1 MKSTLAKR
9 VALLCVLSALGAS
22 ANAGTVAGTG
32 GSTEVT
38 QIANNLE
45 LVQATYQQA
54 QQLQVQIQSA
64 LTDPNTPWSQTVQAL
79 TQLRDV
85 VNTGEALGYDATHL
99 EQKFQSLYPQYTAQ
113 SGTSML
119 NNLVNWTSAT
129 KSSVQSA
136 LLAGGMTVTQIQSEG
151 SMIDTLRLKGQTA
164 MGQMQAT
171 QVGNAIAVE
180 QVQQM
185 RRLEQLQAAQM
196 QAHNS
201 YLLGETAKEEQKAG
215 ANTAFNTS
223 PLLNWTGKG
232 YDLSK

>member
-1 MKSTLAKR
+1 MAILGKHIVTACMFTLMLGQAK
-9 VALLCVLSALGAS
+9 
-22 ANAGTVAGTG
+22 AGTVAGTG

-38 QIANNLE
+38 QLMNNTE
-45 LVQATYQQA
+45 LVQNTYQQA
-54 QQLQVQIQSA
+54 QQLQLQIQSA
-64 LTDPNTPWSQTVQAL
+64 LTDPNTPWSQTMQAL

-99 EQKFQSLYPQYTAQ
+99 EQKFQSLYPQYSAQ

-136 LLAGGMTVTQIQSEG
+136 LMAGGMTVDQIKSEG

-164 MGQMQAT
+164 LGQMQAT

-185 RRLEQLQAAQM
+185 RRLEQLTASQM
-196 QAHNS
+196 QAHNA

-215 ANTAFNTS
+215 ANASFNTS
-223 PLLNWTGKG
+223 NLSNWAGKG
-232 YDLSK
+232 YSLSK